1 MEKQLKRLIIGFFIA
16 MLTFTIVSRAA
27 ASVMVAK
34 VSVASVSDSRLSYD
48 VSGTGTVKGSSGK
61 YILLQNNCR
70 IAKVEKN
77 VGDTVK
83 KGDVLFRY
91 DLPNLKAQLETLN
104 GELQKL
110 KLQYE
115 KSSLSTVTDNGN
127 LDLQT
132 ALLQQSNAKEDLKEA
147 EVALSDIKKTSKK
160 KKLEEYN
167 ASKDE
172 LADMKAEKDTAL
184 KSFQRALKDSADSLA
199 ALEEPQMTLNGL
211 LSDYKEA
218 IISRQEET
226 ITVRINN
233 IFDFYYQKKYKEH
246 KKEVESAQTNL
257 KRAKEDLADIIRK
270 WDAAINYWD
279 QYSDDPAT
287 KKNYVIQIA
296 SRNSEVQNGNRAVED
311 AQSKLNELT
320 DEDTKLNNALQNYR
334 NDLQTNNTQKA
345 DGSYQL
351 LYQLILEKLDI
362 KDETLLSAKTKIERA
377 KEDLEDQE
385 NEWNEKIAKAQKKAD
400 LLSGDLKAM
409 EMGLYDYG
417 NEQREG
423 ENAVEAAKRALKTA
437 ELSLE
442 KVRTENGIKQENK
455 EQEEKGE
462 AIDLAG
468 LKLDIDKKEAE
479 IHSITAIINKK
490 GYITSP
496 VNGVVSQSG
505 LKYGMLVSENVSF
518 IISTGG
524 YELSMT
530 ANEKEMKYF
539 VSGDEVKIRKYNS
552 NTPLTSTLESIG
564 LPDNN
569 GRVTFTAL
577 LPEGNYKEGESL
589 GFQLT
594 KTSEEYNKCI
604 PISAIRQGSDNS
616 TYVLLVKERDSVLG
630 KETEAFKI
638 NVTVLDKD
646 KNTAAIDASISEK
659 DSIITD
665 SNKFVEE
672 GDRVRLNETE

>member
-1 MEKQLKRLIIGFFIA
+1 MEKKLKKMIIGFFIA

-61 YILLQNNCR
+61 YILLQNDCR

-91 DLPNLKAQLETLN
+91 DLPNLKTQLEALN

-115 KSSLSTVTDNGN
+115 KISLSTATDNGN

-147 EVALSDIKKTSKK
+147 EAALGDIKKTAKK

-184 KSFQRALKDSADSLA
+184 KSFQRAFKDSADSLA

-218 IISRQEET
+218 VISRQEET
-226 ITVRINN
+226 ITVLYNN

-246 KKEVESAQTNL
+246 KKEVENAQTNL

-287 KKNYVIQIA
+287 KKNYVMQIA

-351 LYQLILEKLDI
+351 LYQLIFQKLDI
-362 KDETLLSAKTKIERA
+362 KDETLLSAKMKIERA
-377 KEDLEDQE
+377 KEDLKDQE

-442 KVRTENGIKQENK
+442 KVKSENGIKQENK
-455 EQEEKGE
+455 KQEEKGE

>member
-1 MEKQLKRLIIGFFIA
+1 MEKKLKKLIIGFFIA

-61 YILLQNNCR
+61 YILLQNDCR

-91 DLPNLKAQLETLN
+91 DLPNLKAQLEALN
-104 GELQKL
+104 EELQKL

-147 EVALSDIKKTSKK
+147 EASLGDIKKTSKK

-172 LADMKAEKDTAL
+172 LADIKAEKDTAL
-184 KSFQRALKDSADSLA
+184 KSYQRALKDSDDSLA
-199 ALEEPQMTLNGL
+199 ELEEPQETLNGL

-218 IISRQEET
+218 VLSRQEET
-226 ITVRINN
+226 ITVRYNN
-233 IFDFYYQKKYKEH
+233 IYDFYYQKKYKEH
-246 KKEVESAQTNL
+246 KQEVDNAQTTL

-287 KKNYVIQIA
+287 KKNYVLQIA

-345 DGSYQL
+345 DSSYQM
-351 LYQLILEKLDI
+351 LYQLILQKLDI
-362 KDETLLSAKTKIERA
+362 KDETLLTAKTKIERA

-385 NEWNEKIAKAQKKAD
+385 KEWNEKIAKAQKKTD
-400 LLSGDLKAM
+400 LLSDDLKAM
-409 EMGLYDYG
+409 EMGSYDYG

-423 ENAVEAAKRALKTA
+423 ENAVEAAKRALKAA

-442 KVRTENGIKQENK
+442 KVKTENGIKQENK

-479 IHSITAIINKK
+479 IHNITDIINKK

-577 LPEGNYKEGESL
+577 LPKGNYKEGESL
-589 GFQLT
+589 GFQLS